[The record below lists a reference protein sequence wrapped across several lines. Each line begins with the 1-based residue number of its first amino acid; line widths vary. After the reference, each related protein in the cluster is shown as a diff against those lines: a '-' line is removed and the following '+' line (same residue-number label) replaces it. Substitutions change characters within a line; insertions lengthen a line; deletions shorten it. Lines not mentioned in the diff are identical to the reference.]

1 MSSVKKKIH
10 IVDICQNH
18 SFFSFLQLTKKY
30 HEFVAGESLASC
42 GISIFFS
49 MLFYL
54 TLSIDIMND
63 MLKSLFSLLVPAYIG
78 IIGFLFS
85 GLALM
90 SAIITKKALK
100 VIDKE
105 GHIRSVVG
113 ILFSFYYCGGIILV
127 SLAITGSFYLYSYY
141 QNIVFPYTLC
151 GIYLYWFIVWITLY
165 FTIYSLIY
173 TVSLLGSCIKFFF
186 VNVWYDK
193 MDDNNSEYNE
203 NGHEL

>member
-1 MSSVKKKIH
+1 M
-10 IVDICQNH
+10 
-18 SFFSFLQLTKKY
+18 
-30 HEFVAGESLASC
+30 AGESLASC

-105 GHIRSVVG
+105 GHIQSV
-113 ILFSFYYCGGIILV
+113 
-127 SLAITGSFYLYSYY
+127 
-141 QNIVFPYTLC
+141 
-151 GIYLYWFIVWITLY
+151 
-165 FTIYSLIY
+165 
-173 TVSLLGSCIKFFF
+173 
-186 VNVWYDK
+186 
-193 MDDNNSEYNE
+193 
-203 NGHEL
+203 